1 MAIAIIT
8 NFLLN
13 PNLASGLHLYKKFI
27 KNDARLLYYQEE
39 IYSLDELVEE
49 LSDFNKNASEPEVKE
64 KKNKKDWPPEIAEL
78 DLIGGNAWKERN
90 YLRATILNEPD
101 EHKRKLMAYKI
112 LDNTKLAFDAWNK
125 INHWESTGELPFTAA
140 PVIINDDLLTV
151 IDKIKN
157 IPAYLSKIKKKLTEE
172 KPVGKRYLELL
183 EQKAKHT
190 ADLQAARNR
199 LIFLNEKI
207 IELCL

>member
-8 NFLLN
+8 NFLLK

-49 LSDFNKNASEPEVKE
+49 LSDFNKIATEPVLKE

-78 DLIGGNAWKERN
+78 DMIAGNAWKERN
-90 YLRATILNEPD
+90 YLRATILQEHD
-101 EHKRKLMAYKI
+101 ELKRKEMAFKI
-112 LDNTKLAFDAWNK
+112 LDNTDVAFDTWNK
-125 INHWESTGELPFTAA
+125 IKHWESTGELPFKAV
-140 PVIINDDLLTV
+140 PVILNDDLLTV

-157 IPAYLSKIKKKLTEE
+157 IPAYLSKIKKKLTDE
-172 KPVGKRYLELL
+172 KPEGKRYLELL
-183 EQKAKHT
+183 DQKAKHT